1 MFPTANDVD
10 VADLVPRS
18 HLDRLAE
25 AGLYGLT
32 AAVESGGIGLDGPPA
47 WRVIETLAGG
57 CLATTFVWL
66 QHLSVAFAVSQLDGP
81 LAKELIGPM
90 CAGDVRAGIA
100 LGGAGPVPSLLARRD
115 SGGWLLNGD
124 SPWVTG
130 WDLID
135 LVHVAARSDDD
146 QVVWGL
152 IDAAESSSLR
162 IERLRLASVNASST
176 VTLGFEDHF
185 LPDDRCTFSLP
196 YPRWQELDAAGL
208 RTNGSLALGVIGRCF
223 RMLGSP
229 SAEREL
235 ERLRDALDTASPG
248 ELPALRA
255 QASELSVRAAAAV
268 VASEGSRS
276 LLVRQHGQRLFREAG
291 FLLVFGSRPA
301 IKASLVGRLL
311 GSLE

>member
-1 MFPTANDVD
+1 MAG
-10 VADLVPRS
+10 
-18 HLDRLAE
+18 

-32 AAVESGGIGLDGPPA
+32 APVESGGLGLEGPPA

-57 CLATTFVWL
+57 CLSTTFVWL
-66 QHLSVAFAVSQLDGP
+66 QHLSVAFAMSRLDGP

-115 SGGWLLNGD
+115 SGGWLLKGD

-130 WDLID
+130 WGLID

-152 IDAAESSSLR
+152 IDASESSSLG
-162 IERLRLASVNASST
+162 IEGLRLASVNASST
-176 VTLGFEDHF
+176 VTLRFKDHF

-196 YPRWQELDAAGL
+196 YPQWQELDAAGL
-208 RTNGSLALGVIGRCF
+208 RANGSLALGVIGRCV

-255 QASELSVRAAAAV
+255 RASELSVRAAAAV

-276 LLVRQHGQRLFREAG
+276 LLVRQHGQRLLREAG